1 MKKLLTL
8 FAIVFVL
15 TAAAYA
21 ETKQEQGYVS
31 VNVEASEDYN
41 PTLVKLS
48 FAIESR
54 DKDPEITANLN
65 KQQSEKVINAVKALV
80 DTTKNET
87 IKTTSY
93 YFNPEYN
100 YKDGKKLTGYVAV
113 NTLQIAI
120 KDPDKTGK
128 IISTALSNGATSV
141 SGLEFIL
148 EETND
153 NCNLLMQKAA
163 KGARERAD
171 KIAASMN
178 TTVIGIKSLNASCS
192 SNSNYSANF
201 RMLNSKASADG
212 AVAGGSSMP
221 IEAGKTKLRAYVN
234 ADFYVK

>member
-1 MKKLLTL
+1 MKKLLAL
-8 FAIVFVL
+8 FAFILVL
-15 TAAAYA
+15 TTAAYA
-21 ETKQEQGYVS
+21 EIKQEQGYIS

-41 PTLVKLS
+41 PALVKLS
-48 FAIESR
+48 FAIETR
-54 DKDPEITANLN
+54 DKDPEITANFN
-65 KQQSEKVINAVKALV
+65 KQQSDKVINAVKALI

-93 YFNPEYN
+93 YLNPEYS
-100 YKDGKKLTGYVAV
+100 YKDGRKLTGYIAV

-120 KDPDKTGK
+120 KDPNKTGK
-128 IISTALSNGATSV
+128 IISTALSNGANSV

-163 KGARERAD
+163 QGAKERAG

-178 TTVIGIKSLNASCS
+178 TSVIGIKSINASCS

-201 RMLNSKASADG
+201 RMLNSKAMADTVAEG
-212 AVAGGSSMP
+212 AGVPVEM
-221 IEAGKTKLRAYVN
+221 GKTKLRAYVN

>member
-1 MKKLLTL
+1 MKKLLAL
-8 FAIVFVL
+8 FAFIFVL
-15 TAAAYA
+15 TTAAYA
-21 ETKQEQGYVS
+21 EIKQEQGYIS

-48 FAIESR
+48 FAIETR

-65 KQQSEKVINAVKALV
+65 KQQSEKAINAVKTLI

-93 YFNPEYN
+93 YFNPEYT

-163 KGARERAD
+163 QGAFH
-171 KIAASMN
+171 
-178 TTVIGIKSLNASCS
+178 GIVDYTELPLVSVDFNHDPH
-192 SNSNYSANF
+192 SAIVDGTQTRVSGAHLIKTLVWCDNEWGF
-201 RMLNSKASADG
+201 ANRMLDTTLAMAT
-212 AVAGGSSMP
+212 VAF
-221 IEAGKTKLRAYVN
+221 R
-234 ADFYVK
+234 

>member
-1 MKKLLTL
+1 MKKLLAL
-8 FAIVFVL
+8 FAFILVL
-15 TAAAYA
+15 TTAAYA
-21 ETKQEQGYVS
+21 EAKQEQGYIS

-48 FAIESR
+48 FAIETR

-65 KQQSEKVINAVKALV
+65 KQQSEKVINAVKALI

-93 YFNPEYN
+93 YFNPEYS
-100 YKDGKKLTGYVAV
+100 YKDGRKLTGYVAV

-120 KDPDKTGK
+120 KDPNKTGK
-128 IISTALSNGATSV
+128 IISTALSNGANSV

-163 KGARERAD
+163 QGAKERAN

-178 TTVIGIKSLNASCS
+178 TSVIGIKSINASCS
-192 SNSNYSANF
+192 TNSNYSANL
-201 RMLNSKASADG
+201 RMMNSKAMADTAAEG
-212 AVAGGSSMP
+212 ANIPVEM
-221 IEAGKTKLRAYVN
+221 GKTKLRAYVN

>member
-1 MKKLLTL
+1 MKKLLAL
-8 FAIVFVL
+8 FAFIFVL
-15 TAAAYA
+15 TTAAYA
-21 ETKQEQGYVS
+21 EIKQEQGYIS
-31 VNVEASEDYN
+31 VNVEATEDYN

-48 FAIESR
+48 FAIETR

-65 KQQSEKVINAVKALV
+65 KQQSEKVINAVKALI

-93 YFNPEYN
+93 YFNPEYS
-100 YKDGKKLTGYVAV
+100 YKDGKKLTGYIAV

-120 KDPDKTGK
+120 KDPNKTGK
-128 IISTALSNGATSV
+128 IISTALSNGANSV

-163 KGARERAD
+163 KGAKERAG

-178 TTVIGIKSLNASCS
+178 TTVIGIKSINASCS
-192 SNSNYSANF
+192 TNSNYSANF
-201 RMLNSKASADG
+201 RMLNSKAVTDTAVEG
-212 AVAGGSSMP
+212 AGVPVEM
-221 IEAGKTKLRAYVN
+221 GKTKLRAYVN

>member
-1 MKKLLTL
+1 MKKLLAL
-8 FAIVFVL
+8 FAFILVL
-15 TAAAYA
+15 TTAAYA
-21 ETKQEQGYVS
+21 EAKQEQGYIS

-48 FAIESR
+48 FAIEAR

-65 KQQSEKVINAVKALV
+65 KQQSEKVINAVKALI

-93 YFNPEYN
+93 YFNPEYS
-100 YKDGKKLTGYVAV
+100 YKDGRKLTGYVAV

-120 KDPDKTGK
+120 KDPNKTGK
-128 IISTALSNGATSV
+128 IISTALSNGANSV

-163 KGARERAD
+163 QGAKERAG

-178 TTVIGIKSLNASCS
+178 TSVIGIKSINASCS

-201 RMLNSKASADG
+201 RMLNSKAMADTAAEG
-212 AVAGGSSMP
+212 AGVPVEM
-221 IEAGKTKLRAYVN
+221 GKTKLRAYVN